1 MTGRSVAPSGGED
14 LLDKYTKGLRIIVE
28 GAQIDTGQTPK
39 EVVWSRNK
47 AKLYHYQ
54 SEEEKK
60 YPVPILFIYAL
71 LNRPYCLDLMPG
83 NSFIEFLVNEGFD
96 VYMLDW
102 GVPGPEDR
110 DMSFEDYVLDY
121 IPRAVRKVLRNARSE
136 EVTLFG
142 YCQGGVMAAMHASLL
157 PEGLKNLILLATP
170 IDCSP
175 ENSGLYGQWFSEKN
189 HDPDT
194 IVNAYGNL
202 PAKFAYA
209 GTAMLNPVTNYIGSN
224 VTMWD
229 LIARDRLSD
238 SWLAMNKWA
247 NDPIPMPG
255 AAYKQWVRDFYQD
268 NKLVKGEIKLRGR
281 RVDLS
286 NIRMPFL
293 NLAGKKDH
301 LVFLPQAEAVMDLI
315 SSEDR
320 EFIVLDAGHV
330 GLLTGRGARKNLWPQ
345 VRNWLEPRSR

>member
-1 MTGRSVAPSGGED
+1 
-14 LLDKYTKGLRIIVE
+14 
-28 GAQIDTGQTPK
+28 
-39 EVVWSRNK
+39 
-47 AKLYHYQ
+47 
-54 SEEEKK
+54 
-60 YPVPILFIYAL
+60 
-71 LNRPYCLDLMPG
+71 
-83 NSFIEFLVNEGFD
+83 
-96 VYMLDW
+96 
-102 GVPGPEDR
+102 
-110 DMSFEDYVLDY
+110 
-121 IPRAVRKVLRNARSE
+121 
-136 EVTLFG
+136 
-142 YCQGGVMAAMHASLL
+142 
-157 PEGLKNLILLATP
+157 
-170 IDCSP
+170 
-175 ENSGLYGQWFSEKN
+175 
-189 HDPDT
+189 
-194 IVNAYGNL
+194 
-202 PAKFAYA
+202 
-209 GTAMLNPVTNYIGSN
+209 
-224 VTMWD
+224 MWD